1 MSVFHVETSV
11 EAHLA
16 GSVQVLFAYGGC
28 PTKKRTAPTTVQ
40 MIDGFMKINSLFWY
54 KSLTYLP

>member
-16 GSVQVLFAYGGC
+16 GFVQVLFACGGC
-28 PTKKRTAPTTVQ
+28 PTNKRMAPTTVQ
-40 MIDGFMKINSLFWY
+40 MIDGFMKINSL
-54 KSLTYLP
+54 S